1 MYDTARAALQALTD
15 DELLERVAVKV
26 LRTRFSDLRITGP
39 SGDLNRDAFGRPLF
53 GEHDKIVLLVS
64 CEARWTVKLK
74 RDLSEYAP
82 YPADARPPRAIFVTN
97 RSTKQSTQK
106 DYKKWSRDE
115 LGIELEVVDLNELA
129 LELESDALYR
139 VAEFDLG
146 VRPRAPRVLQPVADF
161 RERQESLLPG
171 AAAPLVGRD
180 REIRALRDAL
190 ARAHGSGSV
199 RVAVVEGPAGV
210 GKTRLAVDAAHA
222 TATTLVAA
230 PGTAVRADSLA
241 DAPLDA
247 PSIVVVDDAHRS
259 PDLSGLAALLA
270 DLRFDG
276 VTIVLTVAA
285 GSTASVLARWGLDR
299 ARTETVTLA
308 GLGRSEIDQIVAGH
322 GFTGE
327 AFRSHVAGIAQGS
340 PWLAHTAC
348 LIAAK
353 QGIFR
358 WSDTAELLTQL
369 VEQRLRQAEFGSDE
383 HRAAAVAL
391 ALLTT
396 AGEGKD
402 LAALAGAVTGLPHD
416 PARLEVLLED
426 LVQAGIAGG
435 PPYLI
440 SPAAAGPVLVAAAL
454 DPGARVK
461 VRLGPALRALGRGA
475 MPVPGWQPSPVDH
488 GVLGVGPLPR
498 AGDDR
503 AGVFDAGR
511 LAGQLSVLAQAA
523 RQREVPGMLGMLQE
537 AVLEL
542 LPGEADIATWLD
554 VLTVAAP
561 VAAAA
566 PQLAGHLRDTLTRD
580 WPPRAAA
587 RPWDDDPARQ
597 YRFDI
602 EMLLQRA
609 IAVGKQA
616 SYGDVNR
623 AVGWMLEC
631 AWLSE
636 PVLGAASAGFAGQ
649 AVRSLLRTRLRS
661 AAQTW
666 DDIFEG
672 RRQVLDSVLRWGRDR
687 CAGPP
692 AGLSAADREA
702 RAPAVAVLVLLRAL
716 APLLTFITE
725 EHGFGTPGAA
735 RVFVWSNHVLP
746 DDPRASAVLNSAAG
760 AAGGLL
766 DQLDPKSPAARPVL
780 QAIVRLPREIRAE
793 AARGLASGQP
803 LPAYAAAAMNEAAS
817 RISEA
822 VASHWHMLPLTIR
835 YAAAESTARPGGR
848 RGRSLADL
856 AADGDPVASAAVA
869 DPALEQLL
877 SVLPVVQPRGRQAG
891 ASDAVQEAGTRR
903 SRAQALAEQLST
915 GEAVDLLTLID
926 PETASSQQYDSLASF
941 ARTAGRLATAPRPVL
956 ARLLEGTFAAA
967 VPLFSGL
974 LQAWPRECFEWLSA
988 NISVGDI
995 AELALWIADE
1005 LPADQEA
1012 SLLDAIT
1019 AQLAAAR
1026 SAHAAEADT
1035 GHASG
1040 DDGHGADGNHADE
1053 LPLAALTAKTADHL
1067 GRCRAKPAD
1076 RLARLVTL
1084 SGTAPHDALARILG
1098 AVDRI
1103 LSTPA
1108 GAQALDGEDKGALRR
1123 DLAGILAHA
1132 LTQDADV
1139 FGADID
1145 HDTAAAAEALG
1156 QAAPAETAQVL
1167 IDRTLAAALPVL
1179 PFCWE
1184 DLLAAEGQPE
1194 QREPLAAAYQER
1206 IVPRLGTLSDD
1217 AEASALDVLAVLGRD
1232 LPRWAALVRGWAG
1245 GNSADR
1251 ARAARAIRH
1260 RWQDPIWREL
1270 VPELLDA
1277 GLSEQTAAELR
1288 QGLLPV
1294 NDATDAKGFSKRL
1307 DALQSLLDD
1316 TRPVV
1321 RQFATET
1328 RQSLRALMSALKD
1341 WNEATD
1347 LAVAR

>member
-1 MYDTARAALQALTD
+1 VYDTARAALQALTD
-15 DELLERVAVKV
+15 DELFERVAIKV
-26 LRTRFSDLRITGP
+26 LRTRFPDLRITGP

-74 RDLSEYAP
+74 RDLSEYTQ
-82 YPADARPPRAIFVTN
+82 YPGGARPARAIFVTN
-97 RSTKQSTQK
+97 RSTKQTTQK

-129 LELESDALYR
+129 VELESDALYR

-146 VRPRAPRVLQPVADF
+146 VHPRVPRVLQPVVVF
-161 RERQESLLPG
+161 RERQEPLLPG

-210 GKTRLAVDAAHA
+210 GKTRLAIDAAHA

-241 DAPLDA
+241 DVPLDA
-247 PSIVVVDDAHRS
+247 PSIVVADDAHRS

-270 DLRFDG
+270 DPRFDG
-276 VTIVLTVAA
+276 VTILLTVAA
-285 GSTASVLARWGLDR
+285 GSTATVLARWGLDR

-308 GLGRSEIDQIVAGH
+308 GLDRSEIDQIVAGH

-369 VEQRLRQAEFGSDE
+369 VEQRLRQAGSGSDE

-391 ALLTT
+391 ALLAT

-402 LAALAGAVTGLPHD
+402 LAALAGAVTLLPRD

-426 LVQAGIAGG
+426 LVQAGITSR

-475 MPVPGWQPSPVDH
+475 MPVPGGQPSPGDH
-488 GVLGVGPLPR
+488 GAMGIGPLPG
-498 AGDDR
+498 ADDDR
-503 AGVFDAGR
+503 AGVFDAGK

-523 RQREVPGMLGMLQE
+523 CQREVPGMLGMLQE

-566 PQLAGHLRDTLTRD
+566 PQLAGHLREALTRD
-580 WPPRAAA
+580 WPPEAAA
-587 RPWDDDPARQ
+587 SPWDDDPARR
-597 YRFDI
+597 YRYDI
-602 EMLLQRA
+602 ETLLQRA

-623 AVGWMLEC
+623 AVGWMLES

-636 PVLGAASAGFAGQ
+636 PVLGARSAGFAGQ
-649 AVRSLLRTRLRS
+649 AVRALLRTRLRS

-692 AGLSAADREA
+692 ADLPAADREA

-716 APLLTFITE
+716 APLLTFVTE

-746 DDPRASAVLNSAAG
+746 DDPRATAVLNSAAG

-766 DQLDPKSPAARPVL
+766 DQLDPKSPTARPVL

-793 AARGLASGQP
+793 AARGLGSGQP

-822 VASHWHMLPLTIR
+822 VASYWHMLPLTIR

-848 RGRSLADL
+848 RGRSLPDL
-856 AADGDPVASAAVA
+856 AADGDPVASAAVT
-869 DPALEQLL
+869 DTALEQLL
-877 SVLPVVQPRGRQAG
+877 SVLPIVQPRDRQAG
-891 ASDAVQEAGTRR
+891 TTDAGQEAGTRR
-903 SRAQALAEQLST
+903 SRAQTLAEKLST
-915 GEAVDLLTLID
+915 SEAVDLLALID
-926 PETASSQQYDSLASF
+926 PETASSQQYDSLALF
-941 ARTAGRLATAPRPVL
+941 ARTAGRLATDPQSVL
-956 ARLLEGTFAAA
+956 ARLLEGTFPAA

-974 LQAWPRECFEWLSA
+974 LQAWPQECFEWLSA
-988 NISVGDI
+988 NVSVREI

-1035 GHASG
+1035 GHAGGVDS
-1040 DDGHGADGNHADE
+1040 HGADGNYADE
-1053 LPLAALTAKTADHL
+1053 LPPAVLTAKAADHL
-1067 GRCRAKPAD
+1067 GRCRAQPTD

-1084 SGTAPHDALARILG
+1084 SGTAPDDALVRILG

-1108 GAQALDGEDKGALRR
+1108 GAQALDGENNSPLRR
-1123 DLAGILAHA
+1123 DLAGILARA
-1132 LTQDADV
+1132 LTQDTDV

-1145 HDTAAAAEALG
+1145 YDTAAAAEALG
-1156 QAAPAETAQVL
+1156 RAAPAETAEVL
-1167 IDRTLAAALPVL
+1167 VDRTLAAALPVI
-1179 PFCWE
+1179 PFRWE
-1184 DLLAAEGQPE
+1184 DLLTAEEQPE
-1194 QREPLAAAYQER
+1194 QREPLAATYQER
-1206 IVPRLGTLSDD
+1206 ILPRLDTLSDE

-1232 LPRWAALVRGWAG
+1232 LPRWAALVRDWAG
-1245 GNSADR
+1245 GDAADR
-1251 ARAARAIRH
+1251 ARAGRAIRH

-1277 GLSEQTAAELR
+1277 GLSEQAAAELR
-1288 QGLLPV
+1288 QGLLPI
-1294 NDATDAKGFSKRL
+1294 NDAIDAEGFSKRL
-1307 DALQSLLDD
+1307 DALQPLLND

-1328 RQSLRALMSALKD
+1328 RQSLGALMSALKD
-1341 WNEATD
+1341 WNEAAES
-1347 LAVAR
+1347 AVAR

>member
-1 MYDTARAALQALTD
+1 VYDTARAALQALTD
-15 DELLERVAVKV
+15 DELFERVAVKV
-26 LRTRFSDLRITGP
+26 LRTRFPELRITGP

-82 YPADARPPRAIFVTN
+82 YPADARPPRATFVTN
-97 RSTKQSTQK
+97 RSTKQTTQK
-106 DYKKWSRDE
+106 DYKKWSRGM

-146 VRPRAPRVLQPVADF
+146 VRPRAPRVLQPVAVF
-161 RERQESLLPG
+161 HERQGSLLPG
-171 AAAPLVGRD
+171 AAAPLVGRN

-190 ARAHGSGSV
+190 ARAHEPGGA

-210 GKTRLAVDAAHA
+210 GKTRLAIDAAHA

-241 DAPLDA
+241 DVPLDA
-247 PSIVVVDDAHRS
+247 PSIVVADDAHRS

-270 DLRFDG
+270 DPRFDG

-285 GSTASVLARWGLDR
+285 GSTATVLARWGLDR
-299 ARTETVTLA
+299 ATTETVRLA
-308 GLGRSEIDQIVAGH
+308 GLERSEIDQIVAGH

-396 AGEGKD
+396 AGGGED
-402 LAALAGAVTGLPHD
+402 LAALAGAATVLPHD

-426 LVQAGIAGG
+426 LVQAGIAAG

-440 SPAAAGPVLVAAAL
+440 RPAAAGPVLVAAAL

-475 MPVPGWQPSPVDH
+475 MLAPGWQPSPGDH
-488 GVLGVGPLPR
+488 GVLGIGPLPR
-498 AGDDR
+498 ADDDR
-503 AGVFDAGR
+503 AGVFDADR
-511 LAGQLSVLAQAA
+511 LAGQLSVLAHAA
-523 RQREVPGMLGMLQE
+523 RQREAPGMLGMLQE

-580 WPPRAAA
+580 WPPGAAA
-587 RPWDDDPARQ
+587 NPWGDDPAHR

-602 EMLLQRA
+602 ETLLKRS

-636 PVLGAASAGFAGQ
+636 PVLGTASAGFAGQ
-649 AVRSLLRTRLRS
+649 AIRSLLRTRLRS

-666 DDIFEG
+666 DDIFEL

-692 AGLSAADREA
+692 AGLPAVDREA

-716 APLLTFITE
+716 APLLTLITE

-746 DDPRASAVLNSAAG
+746 DDPRATAVLNSAAG
-760 AAGGLL
+760 AAGDLL
-766 DQLDPKSPAARPVL
+766 VQLDPQSPAAKPVL
-780 QAIVRLPREIRAE
+780 QTIVRLPREIRAE
-793 AARGLASGQP
+793 AARGLGSGQP

-822 VASHWHMLPLTIR
+822 FASHWDMLPLTIR

-856 AADGDPVASAAVA
+856 AADGDPVAAAAVA

-877 SVLPVVQPRGRQAG
+877 SVLPIIQPRDRQAG
-891 ASDAVQEAGTRR
+891 TSDAGQEAGTRR
-903 SRAQALAEQLST
+903 SRAQDLAEQLST
-915 GEAVDLLTLID
+915 SEAVDLLTLID

-941 ARTAGRLATAPRPVL
+941 ARTAGRLATDPRPVL
-956 ARLLEGTFAAA
+956 ARLLNGIFPAA

-974 LQAWPRECFEWLSA
+974 LQAWPRESFEWLSA
-988 NISVGDI
+988 NISVGDV

-1012 SLLDAIT
+1012 ALLDAIT

-1026 SAHAAEADT
+1026 SAHAARADT
-1035 GHASG
+1035 GHASSN
-1040 DDGHGADGNHADE
+1040 DGHGADGNHADE

-1067 GRCRAKPAD
+1067 GRCRAQPAD

-1084 SGTAPHDALARILG
+1084 SGTAPDDALARILE

-1103 LSTPA
+1103 FSTPP
-1108 GAQALDGEDKGALRR
+1108 GTQALDGEDKGALRR
-1123 DLAGILAHA
+1123 ELAGILARA
-1132 LTQDADV
+1132 LAQDADV

-1145 HDTAAAAEALG
+1145 YDTAAAAEALG

-1167 IDRTLAAALPVL
+1167 INRTLAAALPVI
-1179 PFCWE
+1179 PFRWE
-1184 DLLAAEGQPE
+1184 DPAH
-1194 QREPLAAAYQER
+1194 
-1206 IVPRLGTLSDD
+1206 
-1217 AEASALDVLAVLGRD
+1217 
-1232 LPRWAALVRGWAG
+1232 RGAT
-1245 GNSADR
+1245 
-1251 ARAARAIRH
+1251 RAARATRRRLPRAH
-1260 RWQDPIWREL
+1260 SSSPGYAVRRSGGLGLGRLGCPRPRL
-1270 VPELLDA
+1270 AALGGA
-1277 GLSEQTAAELR
+1277 G
-1288 QGLLPV
+1288 P
-1294 NDATDAKGFSKRL
+1294 RL
-1307 DALQSLLDD
+1307 G
-1316 TRPVV
+1316 RG
-1321 RQFATET
+1321 
-1328 RQSLRALMSALKD
+1328 
-1341 WNEATD
+1341 
-1347 LAVAR
+1347 